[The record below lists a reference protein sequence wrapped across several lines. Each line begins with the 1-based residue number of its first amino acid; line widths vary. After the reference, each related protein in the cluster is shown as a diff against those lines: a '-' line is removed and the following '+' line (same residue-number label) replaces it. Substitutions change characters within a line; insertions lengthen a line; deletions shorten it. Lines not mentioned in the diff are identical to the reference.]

1 MGCRRGGAHPS
12 PAVGHEQRARVRG
25 AGNRRGRG
33 ADAHLPR
40 RALVVRRRR
49 RLGPRR
55 GDLRGAGRNS
65 AGRRV
70 HPPQWRRARRR
81 CSRVRCRARDLMGS
95 VELSST
101 QIVIGLA
108 GALAVL
114 CYVALILVP
123 AIRCYG
129 RVWEKLAAGVLTL
142 YVLGTLLGIG
152 AAIGLAIVWTYDT
165 YA

>member
-1 MGCRRGGAHPS
+1 
-12 PAVGHEQRARVRG
+12 
-25 AGNRRGRG
+25 
-33 ADAHLPR
+33 
-40 RALVVRRRR
+40 
-49 RLGPRR
+49 
-55 GDLRGAGRNS
+55 
-65 AGRRV
+65 
-70 HPPQWRRARRR
+70 
-81 CSRVRCRARDLMGS
+81 MGS
-95 VELSST
+95 LELSST

-114 CYVALILVP
+114 CYVTLILMP

-152 AAIGLAIVWTYDT
+152 SAIGLAIVWTYDQ